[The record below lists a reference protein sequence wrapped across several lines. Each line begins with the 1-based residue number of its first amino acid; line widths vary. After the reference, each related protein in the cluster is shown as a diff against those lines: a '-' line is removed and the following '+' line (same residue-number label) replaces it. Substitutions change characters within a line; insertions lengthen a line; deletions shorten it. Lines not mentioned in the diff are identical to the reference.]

1 MKRLILLLF
10 FIFSSILILADIPN
24 MIDEFDVAAK
34 IANIEKKALIIVF
47 SSKDCYYCK
56 LFESR
61 VYPKAAV
68 QTLIKNNC
76 VFAELYLGNNEHR
89 VHFRGREFTNVQF
102 AQAFG
107 VKGTPTFVFFT
118 DTGTPITYYP
128 GYPPEN
134 MFVKILKYLSQK
146 LFEKGVEFKDYLK
159 KKDGFVGKQVVI
171 DLKSEKDA
179 QFLVKNDPYI
189 RVLKLGNEDKIEG
202 KNIQI
207 REKNIKKLDPYL
219 RYIIC
224 KDSDGKR
231 LLELL
236 EKNGFLNIYLIHCKT

>member
-1 MKRLILLLF
+1 M
-10 FIFSSILILADIPN
+10 
-24 MIDEFDVAAK
+24 
-34 IANIEKKALIIVF
+34 
-47 SSKDCYYCK
+47 
-56 LFESR
+56 
-61 VYPKAAV
+61 
-68 QTLIKNNC
+68 
-76 VFAELYLGNNEHR
+76 
-89 VHFRGREFTNVQF
+89 
-102 AQAFG
+102 
-107 VKGTPTFVFFT
+107 
-118 DTGTPITYYP
+118 
-128 GYPPEN
+128 
-134 MFVKILKYLSQK
+134 KYLSQK